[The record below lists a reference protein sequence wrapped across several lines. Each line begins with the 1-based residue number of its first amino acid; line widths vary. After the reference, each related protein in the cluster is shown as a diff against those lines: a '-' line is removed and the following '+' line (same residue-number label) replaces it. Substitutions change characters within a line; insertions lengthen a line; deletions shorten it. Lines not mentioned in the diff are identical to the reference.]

1 MLSCFTDFSRSE
13 HIGLG
18 ETAPLA
24 VFELVVFVP
33 VIRFR
38 NILHLG
44 LVLEDQVLATV
55 VQLHLDGAKGVST
68 LCRGLDPVFLPESHG
83 TSTNSSGV
91 EHAAVSQSILVLLRN
106 SFRRLLRFWSHFTE
120 RCRDALFHE
129 IPIDLCYSCKSN
141 STPTLDRSVYSRVLM
156 FRVLMKDAVTLVG
169 MFLTR
174 PLVTRQSSCPRS
186 QRLNSAAIFCFV
198 GSSSPSLFL

>member
-1 MLSCFTDFSRSE
+1 MTVDRLITLKVMLSCFTDFSRSE

-55 VQLHLDGAKGVST
+55 LQLHLDGAKGVSKGVST
-68 LCRGLDPVFLPESHG
+68 LCRGLDPVFPPESHG
-83 TSTNSSGV
+83 TFTNSSGV
-91 EHAAVSQSILVLLRN
+91 EHAAVSQSILVLLPN
-106 SFRRLLRFWSHFTE
+106 SFRRLLRLWSHFTE
-120 RCRDALFHE
+120 R
-129 IPIDLCYSCKSN
+129 
-141 STPTLDRSVYSRVLM
+141 
-156 FRVLMKDAVTLVG
+156 
-169 MFLTR
+169 
-174 PLVTRQSSCPRS
+174 
-186 QRLNSAAIFCFV
+186 
-198 GSSSPSLFL
+198 